1 MKDKLKIEPDPG
13 GPRINANAV
22 NGLIREAFREGAR
35 VGTYNVA
42 CDRALRVGRQ
52 CVSNLTDAEII
63 AIAKGE
69 AELHGVT
76 PGPIGYRAV
85 EVPK

>member
-13 GPRINANAV
+13 
-22 NGLIREAFREGAR
+22 
-35 VGTYNVA
+35 
-42 CDRALRVGRQ
+42 
-52 CVSNLTDAEII
+52 DAEII